1 MPKLIKKNNQYYIR
15 APYDFALRPEGVNE
29 LSSKDI
35 EVNHV
40 FDKEFFNYLCDRGWV
55 AIFREDIETASI
67 AEDVD
72 EEEANEEGATDSLSE
87 LVKQISAIQKKYAS
101 MGISLEILIK
111 NLNSNQ

>member
-35 EVNHV
+35 EVNDV

-55 AIFREDIETASI
+55 AIFREDIETTSI

-72 EEEANEEGATDSLSE
+72 EEEANEEEPTDSLSE
-87 LVKQISAIQKKYAS
+87 LVDQISAIQNKYLS
-101 MGISLEILIK
+101 FGINLEILIK
-111 NLNSNQ
+111 QVKNE

>member
-35 EVNHV
+35 EVNDV

-67 AEDVD
+67 SEDVD
-72 EEEANEEGATDSLSE
+72 EEEANEEEAADSLSE
-87 LVKQISAIQKKYAS
+87 LVEQISAIQKKYLS
-101 MGISLEILIK
+101 FGINLEILIK
-111 NLNSNQ
+111 QVKNE

>member
-35 EVNHV
+35 EVNDV

-55 AIFREDIETASI
+55 AIFRETSKRLQLPKMW
-67 AEDVD
+67 
-72 EEEANEEGATDSLSE
+72 TRR
-87 LVKQISAIQKKYAS
+87 KQTKRRPQTV
-101 MGISLEILIK
+101 
-111 NLNSNQ
+111 

>member
-1 MPKLIKKNNQYYIR
+1 M
-15 APYDFALRPEGVNE
+15 
-29 LSSKDI
+29 
-35 EVNHV
+35 
-40 FDKEFFNYLCDRGWV
+40 CDRGWV

-72 EEEANEEGATDSLSE
+72 EEEANEEEATDSLSE
-87 LVKQISAIQKKYAS
+87 LVEQISEIQKKYAS